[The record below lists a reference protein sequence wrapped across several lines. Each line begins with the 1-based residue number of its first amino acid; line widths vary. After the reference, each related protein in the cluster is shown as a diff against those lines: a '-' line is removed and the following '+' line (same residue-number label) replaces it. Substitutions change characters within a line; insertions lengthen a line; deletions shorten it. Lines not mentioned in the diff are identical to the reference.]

1 MNKKINPAGSISSGI
16 NQKFGMLE
24 IKFLSY
30 LQIRKLRIVRTGDI
44 VQALGISKQRENT
57 LLSNLCKKSAV
68 IRLKRGVYLASMQL
82 PSGGF
87 SFISEYEILEYLMK
101 EYGAYYMV
109 SGPTAMYYYGYTEQI
124 PNKIYVYNDQIYGE
138 KQIGSKSFVFMK
150 TAANRL
156 KGAELVKMND
166 GSKIPFATKSRF
178 LIDCIYDWNRY
189 NTIPAVYLWI
199 SKEINRDSA
208 FTEKLISNA
217 NRYGNKSVQKRLGYL
232 LETLNV
238 DSQRLEKLQRKINAG
253 KSLIPYIPNEK
264 ARGKVNKRWG
274 LIINAK

>member
-1 MNKKINPAGSISSGI
+1 MNKKINPVGCISNGI

-24 IKFLSY
+24 IKLLSY
-30 LQIRKLRIVRTGDI
+30 LQLRKLRIVRTGDI

-57 LLSNLCKKSAV
+57 LLSNLCKKNAV
-68 IRLKRGVYLASMQL
+68 IRLKRGVYLASRQL

-150 TAANRL
+150 TAAKRL
-156 KGAELVKMND
+156 KGSELVKMND

-253 KSLIPYIPNEK
+253 KSFISYIPNKK
-264 ARGKVNKRWG
+264 ARGKINKKWG
-274 LIINAK
+274 LIINAE